1 MNKNFIDL
9 QIVEMRRTAFSN
21 TSPKKYVAPDIE
33 VIDIEIGQNIL
44 NGSTGDDYGKETWA
58 N

>member
-9 QIVEMRRTAFSN
+9 QIVEMCRTAFSN
-21 TSPKKYVAPDIE
+21 TAPEKYVAPDIE
-33 VIDIEIGQNIL
+33 VIDIEIGQNSL